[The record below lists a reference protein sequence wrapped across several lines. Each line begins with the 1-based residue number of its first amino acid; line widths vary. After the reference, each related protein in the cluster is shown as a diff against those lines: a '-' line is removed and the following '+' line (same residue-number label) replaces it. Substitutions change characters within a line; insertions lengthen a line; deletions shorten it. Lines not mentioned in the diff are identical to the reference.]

1 MKNKQLHS
9 TNKRTIR
16 SRIPVSIT
24 YNRYLPN
31 ITKNRNILQISPTL
45 QKVFDKKPMITYN
58 RNKDLGELTRSHT
71 LQGRK
76 VFIKT
81 FESYQTNGTFKIF
94 HKLNCKSSFVIYL
107 MECTLCLIKYVG
119 KAGKPFNIR

>member
-1 MKNKQLHS
+1 
-9 TNKRTIR
+9 
-16 SRIPVSIT
+16 
-24 YNRYLPN
+24 
-31 ITKNRNILQISPTL
+31 
-45 QKVFDKKPMITYN
+45 MITYN

-119 KAGKPFNIR
+119 KAGKPFNIRQNNHRQNANGNNSKAIPASTHFKQPGHNFNKQTCKIHSYRTN